1 MIVKGR
7 CTYYDNH
14 SVGNSYLEFNSFAKE
29 NIDTTVISGYTYAN
43 RSLLN
48 FCNSSTNKLVFDFSR
63 EIVPKVYTD
72 LLFYVRDLSRV
83 FVYGNGVEDLQ
94 AVNKLSRKGCNF
106 TIEPFF
112 VTHNEKYTPVFWG
125 KSGIVQKPFLLFVGK
140 HKRERLELLK
150 LLKKDNLL
158 DLGHVSFIPIDPNFD
173 PSREGYGDLVPNY
186 FLDSKEL
193 TYSLS
198 HETEYMSD
206 YYLKSDFVVVC
217 ESDVHNNKGL
227 FITEKSVKA
236 IQLNKK
242 MIILGG
248 KGFLSELERVYLEYM
263 NKDITPLTR
272 WCNTEYD
279 EVEDLQERIELI
291 AKEIK
296 RQTYLFKS

>member
-1 MIVKGR
+1 MIVNGR
-7 CTYYDNH
+7 CTYYNNH
-14 SVGNSYLEFNSFAKE
+14 SVGNSYLKFNSFVKE
-29 NIDTTVISGYTYAN
+29 NIDTTVISGYTYTN

-48 FCNSSTNKLVFDFSR
+48 YCNTTTNKLVFDFSR

-72 LLFYVRDLSRV
+72 LLFYVKNLYRV

-94 AVNKLSRKGCNF
+94 AVSKLSKKGCNF
-106 TIEPFF
+106 TIQPFF
-112 VTHNEKYTPVFWG
+112 VTHNERYSPVFWN
-125 KSGIVQKPFLLFVGK
+125 KSGIVKKPFLLLVGK

-150 LLKKDNLL
+150 LLKKDNFL
-158 DLGHVSFIPIDPNFD
+158 DLGHVSFIPTDPNFD
-173 PSREGYGDLVPNY
+173 PPREGYGDLVPNY

-217 ESDVHNNKGL
+217 ESDVRNNKGL

-248 KGFLSELERVYLEYM
+248 KGFLSELESVYLEYM
-263 NKDITPLTR
+263 DMDITPLTR
-272 WCNTEYD
+272 WCNTKYD
-279 EVEDLQERIELI
+279 EVEDLQDRIELI
-291 AKEIK
+291 VKEIK
-296 RQTYLFKS
+296 RQTYLYKS